1 MKEAGI
7 VLSGAQMDE
16 EIKLLLALMAII
28 FGGTIIINWI
38 FWGIVGSL

>member
-16 EIKLLLALMAII
+16 EIILLLALMAVI
-28 FGGTIIINWI
+28 FGGTLIINWI